1 MSCTRRV
8 VNALRAESGVKD
20 VKVDVNAQPL
30 TLTIRF
36 DSQAVN
42 ANGIGETAKQALE
55 SDPKNTG
62 SVNVIY
68 EEEK

>member
-1 MSCTRRV
+1 M
-8 VNALRAESGVKD
+8 KD